1 MLRRSFVLAILA
13 PLLLY
18 CYSSRQAATTDPVF
32 NQINGIVKTL
42 AEITGLDEKH
52 EVPYGRM
59 SQAQLRKFLAHR
71 IKQTL
76 KPKEI
81 YADELT
87 LKLFGLVPEDFD
99 LRKSTVDLLTEQAA
113 AFYDYQEKKL
123 FLLDVASFSSEET
136 TLAHELTHALADQHF
151 NLEKYVDNDEGDD
164 DENLAHTAV
173 VEGQASWAM
182 LAYQRRQEGLEGPP
196 SSAQLDSVIKS
207 ADSSSDEYPV
217 LNASPLYIQQSL
229 LFPYTDGTRFFNTL
243 YQKLGRKAFE
253 DVFTDAPLD
262 SAQIYHP
269 DLYFAHVKP
278 THPDPPN
285 PTFEGGRRELAS
297 GSLGEFDQRMLLWQF
312 TGKSNAER
320 LSPHARGGEY
330 RIVEVGKRRRRPVLE
345 YASEWDS
352 DTAAADY
359 FSAYSTALRK
369 KWKHCDATSQ
379 TSTLFA
385 GTSESGYFVER
396 RSGRFVTSVEGIP
409 GEQDWRRVMEAH

>member
-13 PLLLY
+13 PVLLY
-18 CYSSRQAATTDPVF
+18 CYSSRHAATTDPVF
-32 NQINGIVKTL
+32 NRINGIVKTL
-42 AEITGLDEKH
+42 AEITGLNEKH

-59 SQAQLRKFLAHR
+59 SQSQLRKFLAHR

-87 LKLFGLVPEDFD
+87 LKLFGLVPVDFD

-151 NLEKYVDNDEGDD
+151 NLEKYVDNDEGND

-173 VEGQASWAM
+173 VEGEASWVM
-182 LAYQRRQEGLEGPP
+182 LAYQRRQQGQDGPP
-196 SSAQLDSVIKS
+196 SGAQLDTIVKS
-207 ADSSSDEYPV
+207 ADSSSEEYPV
-217 LNASPLYIQQSL
+217 LQSSPLYIQQSL
-229 LFPYTDGTRFFNTL
+229 LFPYTEGTVFFNAL
-243 YQKLGRKAFE
+243 YQKLGKKAFQV
-253 DVFTDAPLD
+253 VFTDPPLD

-278 THPDPPN
+278 TTPDPPK
-285 PTFEGGRRELAS
+285 PSFEDGQRELAS

-320 LSPHARGGEY
+320 LSPHALGGEY
-330 RIVEVGKRRRRPVLE
+330 RIVEVGKKRRRPVLE

-352 DTAAADY
+352 ESAAADY
-359 FSAYSTALRK
+359 FSAYATALRK
-369 KWKHCDATSQ
+369 KWTHCDATLQ
-379 TSTLFA
+379 TSTQFA

-396 RSGRFVTSVEGIP
+396 QRGRFVTSVEGIP
-409 GEQDWRRVMEAH
+409 GERDWRSLLAKQ